1 MQNFVAFSEYMNFIK
16 VIKDHPCSVNK
27 QRNAIRK
34 QGELENKL
42 NVMTNENKCQF
53 NDPSVFLVPMATAV
67 VAAARQIFLGF
78 WSPRENSTH
87 ISTTIPD
94 AHPRHL
100 SSFPPA

>member
-1 MQNFVAFSEYMNFIK
+1 MRAQYY
-16 VIKDHPCSVNK
+16 K
-27 QRNAIRK
+27 QCAARRK
-34 QGELENKL
+34 QGELKNKL
-42 NVMTNENKCQF
+42 NEMTNENKCHF
-53 NDPSVFLVPMATAV
+53 YDPSVFLVPMATAV
-67 VAAARQIFLGF
+67 VVAARQIFLGF